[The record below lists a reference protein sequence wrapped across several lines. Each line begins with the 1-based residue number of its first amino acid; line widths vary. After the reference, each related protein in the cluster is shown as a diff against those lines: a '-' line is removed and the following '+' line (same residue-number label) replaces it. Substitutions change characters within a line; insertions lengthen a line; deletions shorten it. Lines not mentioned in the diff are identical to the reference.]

1 MKVLCIDDDND
12 DRELFADII
21 DDINKSASVKSKIE
35 VVTASECDEAL
46 ELLLKMDSL
55 PGFIFMDI
63 NMPKQDGY
71 QCVPVL
77 KSHER
82 LRDIPII
89 VCTTGSM
96 DGQLTKM
103 KKLGVQGVIVKQP
116 SFSKMKT
123 ALLNFFTKQ
132 EVLS

>member
-21 DDINKSASVKSKIE
+21 DDINKSANTKSKIE
-35 VVTASECDEAL
+35 VLNASECDEAL
-46 ELLLKMDSL
+46 DLLLKMDSL
-55 PGFIFMDI
+55 PSFIFMDI

-71 QCVPVL
+71 QCIPIL
-77 KSHER
+77 KSHAR

-89 VCTTGSM
+89 VCSTASTEQ
-96 DGQLTKM
+96 QLAKI
-103 KKLGVQGVIVKQP
+103 KSLGAQGVIVKQP

-123 ALLNFFTKQ
+123 ALLNFFTKEQ
-132 EVLS
+132 VLT

>member
-21 DDINKSASVKSKIE
+21 DDINKSANAKSKIE
-35 VVTASECDEAL
+35 VVTASECDEAV
-46 ELLLKMDSL
+46 ESLLNMDSL
-55 PGFIFMDI
+55 PSFIFMDI

-71 QCVPVL
+71 QCIPIL

-89 VCTTGSM
+89 VCTTGST
-96 DGQLTKM
+96 DGQLA
-103 KKLGVQGVIVKQP
+103 KLEKLDVHGIIVKQP

-123 ALLNFFTKQ
+123 ALLNFFKKQ
-132 EVLS
+132 QVLS